1 MGPHRLTRRRQAGPG
16 QVWSAA
22 RSMGIDDG
30 SSGPHSD
37 WVDAHDAA
45 EIFARQF
52 PAMYLRFHRRDA
64 KGTALTPASRAALQH
79 LALAGPVTVG
89 ELCGHLART
98 QSVVSEIV
106 AHLEEDGLVE
116 RQADLAD
123 RRRRLV
129 WLSPSGRELLDRDRD
144 VLSVELL
151 EQAFANLPDGAR
163 RAVLEAVDSLL
174 RADDAADT
182 LPPRLPTHPTR
193 SPRREEPS

>member
-1 MGPHRLTRRRQAGPG
+1 MDRPVRTVTGVDPHE
-16 QVWSAA
+16 
-22 RSMGIDDG
+22 
-30 SSGPHSD
+30 
-37 WVDAHDAA
+37 AA

-89 ELCGHLART
+89 ELCGHLDRT
-98 QSVVSEIV
+98 QSVVSDIV

-116 RQADLAD
+116 RQNDRAD

-129 WLSPSGRELLDRDRD
+129 WLSPSGRELLARDGD

-151 EQAFANLPDGAR
+151 ERAFAELADGER

-174 RADDAADT
+174 RADDAAGA

-193 SPRREEPS
+193 SPRRKEPL